1 MLSHLLF
8 ANGLNVSLLPLD
20 KRCSPATPRSQV
32 TLSFKYLLAIVHK
45 MLLLLQK
52 CMG

>member
-20 KRCSPATPRSQV
+20 KRCSPANPSV
-32 TLSFKYLLAIVHK
+32 TSHDIH
-45 MLLLLQK
+45 QT
-52 CMG
+52 